1 MASDTPRFVTPDQ
14 LGPHFDD
21 GGPIVLVNNRGAL
34 TKRPIHRQKA
44 HLILSALY
52 HREKELGSRGRL
64 IHADSYQEALQGLDL
79 EVINP
84 PSFGLRRRVEEL
96 SKSATIQVLPARGF
110 VISEDDFV
118 SFAEQTKKSAWKM
131 ETFYRHIRHTTG
143 LLMDQGSGDIEPV
156 GGRYNFDE
164 DNRLPPPKNH
174 DTLGVPEAWWPVEDE
189 IDQKVRAELDE
200 LERSGQAT
208 FMGVDGPRV
217 FAVTRQEALDALN
230 HFITYRLDQFGP
242 YEDAAMVGDWAMS
255 HSLLSVPL
263 NLGLLDPLEVAR
275 AAEDAYRR
283 GEARLSSVEGFIRQV
298 VGWREWVWQLYW
310 WLGEDYVESSNYFG
324 HTNPLPDAFRQL
336 DPDQVSSNCLKT
348 VIGEVRDRGWS
359 HHINRLMVL
368 GNFALERGINP
379 ALLNQWFIDAFV
391 DGTPWV
397 MPANVV
403 GMSQHADGGKVATK
417 PYLSGG
423 AYLNTMT
430 NYCSGCPFSPTVRL
444 GDKACPFTA
453 GYWAFLDRH
462 ADLLRS
468 NYRMS
473 KPLAGRARLADLDEV
488 VFQEA
493 HRTLF

>member
-1 MASDTPRFVTPDQ
+1 MVSDPPRFLTPDQ

-52 HREKELGSRGRL
+52 HREKELGGRGRL
-64 IHADSYQEALQGLDL
+64 IQANSYQEALQGLDL

-84 PSFGLRRRVEEL
+84 PSFGLRRRVTEL
-96 SKSATIQVLPARGF
+96 SQHASVTVLPARGF
-110 VISEDDFV
+110 VISENDFA

-143 LLMDQGSGDIEPV
+143 LLMEQGSGDVEPV

-164 DNRLPPPKNH
+164 DNRLPPPKNQ

-189 IDQKVRAELDE
+189 IDAQVRLELDE
-200 LERSGQAT
+200 LEHSGQAT

-217 FAVTRQEALDALN
+217 FAVTRQEALDALA
-230 HFITYRLDQFGP
+230 HFIEHRLDQFGP

-283 GEARLSSVEGFIRQV
+283 GVARLASVEGFIRQV

-310 WLGEDYVESSNYFG
+310 WLGEDYVETSNYFG
-324 HTNPLPDAFRQL
+324 HTNPLPEAFTTL
-336 DPDQVSSNCLKT
+336 DPDQVSSHCLKT
-348 VIGEVRDRGWS
+348 VIQEVRDRGWS
-359 HHINRLMVL
+359 HHINRLMVV

-423 AYLNTMT
+423 AYLNKMT
-430 NYCSGCPFSPTVRL
+430 NYCSGCPFSPTVRV
-444 GDKACPFTA
+444 GEKACPFTA

-462 ADLLRS
+462 AELLRH

-473 KPLAGRARLADLDEV
+473 KPLAGRARLKDLDEV

-493 HRTLF
+493 HRTHF